1 MSLFNQP
8 FAVPSRVKGAVQLLV
23 RERGQRTKRETAEA
37 LLSPASLKGEDGV
50 EKLTMI
56 RRTIDECVRLGLFVA
71 QEEEFLTL
79 NSDLPAAAR
88 SSDTVAVAL
97 PGAILDLILQPSDGP
112 NEDLAASLAWFL
124 AQDALAAPGT
134 WGEFAKALQDQGATD
149 VLKFNDTRYDNFWYW
164 SRYLGLANVIAS
176 PTPASNTLEER
187 LSPDPTVCL
196 RRILREV
203 LRERGTRVSAAEC
216 LRAVAARCPLFEGGS
231 IRDAMDQYVQPREAK
246 HLSSTTSLALLRL
259 EEEGTIIMR
268 MLADADALILVDG
281 PARRPISDVA
291 WVDRAR
297 VGP

>member
-1 MSLFNQP
+1 VSLFNQP

-23 RERGQRTKRETAEA
+23 RERGQRAKRETAEA

-50 EKLTMI
+50 EKLTMV

-71 QEEEFLTL
+71 HEEFLTL
-79 NSDLPAAAR
+79 NSDLPAAVR

-134 WGEFAKALQDQGATD
+134 WGEFAKALQDQGAKD
-149 VLKFNDTRYDNFWYW
+149 VLNFNGTHYDNFSYW
-164 SRYLGLANVIAS
+164 SRYLGLTIVIAS
-176 PTPASNTLEER
+176 PTPTSNTLEER

-203 LRERGTRVSAAEC
+203 LPEGGARVSAAEC
-216 LRAVAARCPLFEGGS
+216 LRAVAVRNPLFEGGS
-231 IRDAMDQYVQPREAK
+231 IRDAMDQYAPARDTK

-259 EEEGTIIMR
+259 EEEGTITMR
-268 MLADADALILVDG
+268 MLGDADALILVDG
-281 PARRPISDVA
+281 PARRPVSDVA
-291 WVDRAR
+291 WAGNAR
-297 VGP
+297 VDA

>member
-8 FAVPSRVKGAVQLLV
+8 FAAPSRVKGAVQLLV

-50 EKLTMI
+50 EKLTMV

-71 QEEEFLTL
+71 QEELLVL

-88 SSDTVAVAL
+88 SSDTVAAAL

-149 VLKFNDTRYDNFWYW
+149 VLRFNDTRYDNFWYW

-176 PTPASNTLEER
+176 PTPTNNTLEER

-196 RRILREV
+196 RRMLREV
-203 LRERGTRVSAAEC
+203 LPGGSARVPVAEC
-216 LRAVAARCPLFEGGS
+216 LRAVAARCPLFEGGT
-231 IRDAMDQYVQPREAK
+231 IRDVMDQYVPARDAR

-259 EEEGTIIMR
+259 EDEGTVTMR

-281 PARRPISDVA
+281 PARRPVSDIA
-291 WVDRAR
+291 WVGDA
-297 VGP
+297 PEAA